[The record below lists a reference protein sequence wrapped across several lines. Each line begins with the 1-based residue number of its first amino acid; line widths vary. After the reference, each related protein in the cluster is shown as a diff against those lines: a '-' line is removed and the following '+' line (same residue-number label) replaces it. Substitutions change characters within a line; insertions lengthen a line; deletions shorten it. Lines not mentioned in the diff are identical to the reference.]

1 MFSTREPKPSE
12 EPDASPQSTALPWIR
27 GRIDRLYYLVAQ
39 RPVKFTFREE
49 EVQLG
54 ENDVIV
60 FRGDED
66 EAEDIREKVRT
77 PLLFGPL
84 CIFSAELNELDS
96 MAAEAPNYDLPDHQM
111 DPFLDDLWRT
121 RGRLVSGVEQAT
133 DRMRV
138 PILGE
143 VGEWLCDGRVPD
155 DWSYDRLFDTVRGH
169 IEV

>member
-1 MFSTREPKPSE
+1 MFTARESDPSE
-12 EPDASPQSTALPWIR
+12 AAETSPQSTALPWLR

-49 EVQLG
+49 EVLLAD
-54 ENDVIV
+54 NDVIV

-66 EAEDIREKVRT
+66 EAEEIRDKVRA
-77 PLLFGPL
+77 PLMFGPL
-84 CIFSAELNELDS
+84 CIFTEELNDLDA
-96 MAAEAPNYDLPDHQM
+96 MAAEAPNYDLPDHLM
-111 DPFLDDLWRT
+111 DPFLDDVWRT
-121 RGRLVSGVEQAT
+121 RGRLVSGVEQAS

-143 VGEWLCDGRVPD
+143 IGEWLCDGRVPEE
-155 DWSYDRLFDTVRGH
+155 WSYEQLFDTVRGH

>member
-1 MFSTREPKPSE
+1 MFTSREPASSE
-12 EPDASPQSTALPWIR
+12 TPDASPQSTALPWVR
-27 GRIDRLYYLVAQ
+27 GRIDRLYYLTTQ

-49 EVQLG
+49 EVRLG
-54 ENDVIV
+54 GNDVIV
-60 FRGDED
+60 FRGDDD
-66 EAEDIREKVRT
+66 EANDIREKVRP

-84 CIFSAELNELDS
+84 CIFSAELNELDA
-96 MAAEAPNYDLPDHQM
+96 MAAEATNYDLPDHLM

-121 RGRLVSGVEQAT
+121 RGRLVSGVEKAT

-143 VGEWLCDGRVPD
+143 VGEWLFDGRVPEN
-155 DWSYDRLFDTVRGH
+155 WSYGRLFNTVRRG